1 MSKVSDKLS
10 NVNDN
15 FTVSMYDN
23 GYMVEIGGN
32 DHQDNWAASKIICNT
47 IDDLFEVIKE
57 VATLPRSN

>member
-10 NVNDN
+10 NVNDT

-32 DHQDNWAASKIICNT
+32 DHQDNWASSKVLCNT
-47 IDDLFEVIKE
+47 IDVLFEVIKE
-57 VATLPRSN
+57 VVTLPRN